1 MSLSINRP
9 LLSFE
14 SFKEKWSQVTMESL
28 FPKIRNGFVGTAT
41 PFYVNSGIAYLQG
54 KNIQKGFINKKG
66 LIFISSEFHSKQKKS
81 QLKYR
86 DILMV
91 QSGHVGECAVV
102 NKEFQD
108 SNCHAL
114 LVLTPLEDVNSQF
127 YKNYFYTKYGRKK
140 IHKITTGNTIK
151 HILSSDL
158 KKVEVPL
165 PSLPEQ
171 QKIADFLSTV
181 DKKIQ
186 ALNKKKELLESYQK
200 GVMQQIFKQEIRFRK
215 EDGSDYPKWEEKR
228 LGELGEFI
236 GGGTP
241 NTSIDEYWN
250 GRIGW
255 VSSSDIYN
263 DNIHKVNI
271 HKWVSEKGLSDSATK
286 LIPKHSILIVSRVG
300 LGKFAVN
307 EQEICTSQDFTNI
320 TLTEG
325 NPYFY
330 AYMFLELKKIFLRFS
345 QGTSIKGF
353 TSKEIKLAKFTIPSI
368 EEQTKI
374 ANFLTAIDDKIN
386 VVVTQI
392 DKMKEWKKGLLQ
404 QMFV

>member
-228 LGELGEFI
+228 LGDVTSRISSGKSSKEENGIYSLYGSQGIIGSTNNLEVAGEAI
-236 GGGTP
+236 
-241 NTSIDEYWN
+241 
-250 GRIGW
+250 
-255 VSSSDIYN
+255 
-263 DNIHKVNI
+263 
-271 HKWVSEKGLSDSATK
+271 
-286 LIPKHSILIVSRVG
+286 IVARVG
-300 LGKFAVN
+300 AYAGATLYIKGSTGMSDNALVVLSLTVNMKFLSFLLDFEKLNRYCMDAGRPLL
-307 EQEICTSQDFTNI
+307 TSS
-320 TLTEG
+320 L
-325 NPYFY
+325 
-330 AYMFLELKKIFLRFS
+330 LK
-345 QGTSIKGF
+345 SIKI
-353 TSKEIKLAKFTIPSI
+353 SLPIL
-368 EEQTKI
+368 EEQAKI
-374 ANFLTAIDDKIN
+374 TNFLTAIDDKIN
-386 VVVTQI
+386 VVATQI
-392 DKMKEWKKGLLQ
+392 EKMKEWKKGLLQ